1 MSQSAEKKLVL
12 FYSPMSRARVAHWML
27 EELGVP
33 YELKTMDL
41 FSRENKTETFL
52 SLNPMGKIP
61 TLLHGDLVVTECAAI
76 CTYLADAFP
85 EARLAPPI
93 TDPARGTYLRWLF
106 FAAGPLEQA
115 TTDKAFPRAQE
126 VKASMIGYGTYESTV
141 KTVESAVSKGPF
153 ILGNQ
158 FSAADLYLAAQIGWG
173 MFTKTIEPRPAF
185 TSYVARCEER
195 PAFQRSFKHAMTLI
209 EAAQKK

>member
-27 EELGVP
+27 EELGIP

-41 FSRENKTETFL
+41 FSRENKTENFL
-52 SLNPMGKIP
+52 NLNPMGKIP

-76 CTYLADAFP
+76 CAYLADAFP
-85 EARLAPPI
+85 ESRLAPAI
-93 TDPARGTYLRWLF
+93 NDPARGTYLRWLF

-115 TTDKAFPRAQE
+115 TTDKAFPRVQE
-126 VKASMIGYGTYESTV
+126 VKASMIGYGTYESTM
-141 KTVESAVSKGPF
+141 KTVETAVSKGPF
-153 ILGNQ
+153 LLGAQ
-158 FSAADLYLAAQIGWG
+158 FTAADLYLAAQIGWG
-173 MFTKTIEPRPAF
+173 LFTKTIEPRPSF

-195 PAFQRSFKHAMTLI
+195 PAFQRSFKHAQTLI
-209 EAAQKK
+209 AAAQK